1 MRELIDKGILFILCI
16 PALTVMD
23 GAAIPAAAALT
34 AVAGTCLCGIFGG
47 RARWIVPG
55 AYLILALAVPAF
67 SVCMPLAAYDV
78 VRSWNRTAWAV
89 GAAGIA
95 ALLIRCALAGEKL
108 FCLNIVLLGGLAC
121 YLSWAS
127 RQSGRLRARYHDLA
141 DTSRE
146 NSFTM
151 EQRNRELADRRDYEV
166 RLATL
171 NERNR
176 IAREIHDNVGHMLT
190 SAILQVGALQVVNR
204 DERLEGG
211 LDDVKQTLSQ
221 AMDRIRGSVHD
232 LRDESIDLR
241 ARVEEMVQRFTFCP
255 VEVQIAAEEL
265 PPEVKRCFLAVIG
278 EALTNTARHSNAT
291 RAGVCVREFPGFY
304 QLAVS
309 DNGTNGPAS
318 AAKGDG
324 MGLWNIEERVALLGG
339 TFTVHTQSGFQIY
352 VTIPKKGEQS

>member
-1 MRELIDKGILFILCI
+1 MRELVDKGILFALCI
-16 PALTVMD
+16 PALVVMEGTVL
-23 GAAIPAAAALT
+23 PAAAALT
-34 AVAGTCLCGIFGG
+34 AVACTCLSGIFD
-47 RARWIVPG
+47 RWVRWAAPG
-55 AYLILALAVPAF
+55 VYLMLALSVPAF
-67 SVCMPLAAYDV
+67 SACIPLAAYDA
-78 VRSWNRTAWAV
+78 VRSRNRIVW
-89 GAAGIA
+89 GIEGMGMM
-95 ALLIRCALAGEKL
+95 ALLIRCALDGQMI

-121 YLSWAS
+121 YLSWIGC
-127 RQSGRLRARYHDLA
+127 QSGELRARYHDLA

-151 EQRNRELADRRDYEV
+151 ERRNRELADRRDYEV

-204 DERLEGG
+204 DERLAGG
-211 LDDVKQTLSQ
+211 LDDVEQTLSQ

-241 ARVEEMVQRFTFCP
+241 ARVEEMAQRFTFCP
-255 VEVQIAAEEL
+255 VDVQIGAEEL
-265 PPEVKRCFLAVIG
+265 PTDVKRCFLAVIG

-291 RAGVCVREFPGFY
+291 RAGVRVREFPGFY
-304 QLAVS
+304 QLAVT
-309 DNGTNGPAS
+309 DNGTSTG

-324 MGLWNIEERVALLGG
+324 MGLRNIEDRVNLLGG
-339 TFTVHTQSGFQIY
+339 TFTVNKQAGFYIF
-352 VTIPKKGEQS
+352 VTIPKKGENA